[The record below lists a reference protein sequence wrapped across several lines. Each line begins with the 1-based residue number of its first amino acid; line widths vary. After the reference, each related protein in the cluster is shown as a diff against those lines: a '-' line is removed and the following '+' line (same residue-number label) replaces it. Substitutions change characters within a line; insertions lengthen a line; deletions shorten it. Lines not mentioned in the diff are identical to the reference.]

1 MTTAQ
6 PDRPSA
12 STDDAVAAVESQ
24 DPTQEESMRS
34 QEEVDVRPVQPESEP
49 MRAHP
54 AVSETPNLAFKM
66 EAFARL
72 HVRLMHRSPEAMREV
87 CKTTVGGAK
96 EWLPGFD
103 DIVKSKLWSCPICAM
118 AKATKPARQPA
129 REEMWATR
137 PLQRVYLDTVPI
149 LSGNGFED
157 LGRMGIRPSDV
168 VLRRPFRERIYRPHY
183 AGQGSVIV
191 RSPQYLLVVVD
202 EFTRYTWVY
211 AMESKGAEEI
221 SLIVG
226 EWMLSEPPRIR
237 ERRQRSTSHW
247 HDQDNG
253 LNSTAITTFFTDG
266 GTEFKGA
273 FESFCERHKIVHST
287 STPYAQ
293 WQNGVA
299 EARIRILKDAVRST
313 AISHGRC
320 EPCDFVHFAEHATA
334 MTNMLPTH
342 ALDSANPYWQLYGLQ
357 PRMNWYRAYG
367 AECFVYD
374 HRPGT
379 QTRSRRAYVVGVAQS
394 PIEGLHVLNDLTFDQ
409 QIVHEATFAGD
420 AMPTPT
426 ELMEAARRAELALTR
441 ELEMLDALTPTPGGS
456 GGVQLADDRE
466 QRPDGDA
473 SPVSSGT
480 PKAPEPG
487 TAPDTGAAMNEAAT
501 GESNGD
507 EASARGVE
515 GARVEEAS
523 TQPDATVSD
532 GTPASHG
539 RSSARDIDAPPTASP
554 YLQHALHPTLEE
566 ASCEVERSDE
576 ELPHS
581 PTQHGHDELIVNRDD
596 ESMGLIV
603 DEEYNQRAS
612 EPDRDENNAEEG
624 GDNDNDGDTGSADSD
639 NVDNENDNVVRRST
653 RNRSA
658 PSRFTYVASPTNT
671 SDPSTLNT
679 GLFTGEEIVKAA
691 HVLTIHQAGAG
702 RISNLADVEAWQA
715 NSNPSKIGTDTL
727 RGWLERDKII
737 NFFDGCSGGHSVR
750 KALELA
756 GVAHLF
762 NFISCDND
770 PSTKPTILMRLE
782 DLVQRIKSGKNIPAA
797 LRGIKIHLAWF
808 SPPCTPFSAADTRS
822 GIQERKRKLLQG
834 DKTVRACLELIK
846 LFKPIAWFLENP
858 DSGGNRLAR
867 RLILQPFKQYIHTV
881 TYCGEHGRADRKAT
895 MIMTNLTNLDLPDCR
910 KPGHECLAKLLM
922 GHHTRTSQA
931 GPSYTA
937 DGTLIPGTP
946 KEEAQLVPPLL
957 IQRLIKHAFV
967 EHGDALTHAED
978 GSSELKAYAVN
989 ALTKELDLG
998 KSVRK
1003 IADVSPDELK
1013 SAKVKEIKGLIDRKV
1028 FEIIPISDV
1037 PKSAPTLQHVWAVK
1051 VREDDTVKA
1060 RLCVGGHRQ
1069 TKGVNFWEV
1078 SSPTPRSTTVKLA
1091 LSIAANQKWHV
1102 NLIDVAQ
1109 AYVASDMDVEMY
1121 MRVPPELIDTIR
1133 SEPNESR
1140 SGDWMKNIT
1149 DIDHFLNNPRMY
1161 MTRVRKAL
1169 YGAKQSGRLWF
1180 GHASEKLIAAGYV
1193 QCSKDPCV
1201 FSARNDDGSLKGIVV
1216 MYVDDFLYLGSASAF
1231 NGFHKQISKDFDV
1244 TIGSTDQ
1251 RDVKV
1256 WNGLEIRR
1264 LDDGRISVTQVSKI
1278 REMAREY
1285 KIVLDGLDNGRKV
1298 KAISP
1303 EYSGENNFDP
1313 NDGIDP
1319 NNMTHEERETLRLY
1333 QSMVGSI
1340 MYVATYTRFDVAHA
1354 LAKASRLMHRASIKH
1369 IRGIARVMRYLVEH
1383 EDLALIYDGT
1393 QCMPGGTPR
1402 IFAFVDSDY
1411 GGEPMHTTGEK
1422 DLGRKSTSSIIIMC
1436 AGAPIYWKSKLQKSV
1451 AISSGEAEFRALNVA
1466 MKEIAFCY
1474 YFLKEV
1480 GYDISYTPVFCDAAV
1495 GISHMKRDGN
1505 SWLEGTKQYETELS
1519 YAFSLCKSG
1528 MVVPIKIGTD
1538 DNPADL
1544 LTKSNMR
1551 NNDVTKNHI
1560 DRISGNAKVDF
1571 STWVRRQLLSFDGT
1585 SMPSDG
1591 FLHKEQLLA
1600 LCGV

>member
-1 MTTAQ
+1 
-6 PDRPSA
+6 
-12 STDDAVAAVESQ
+12 
-24 DPTQEESMRS
+24 
-34 QEEVDVRPVQPESEP
+34 
-49 MRAHP
+49 
-54 AVSETPNLAFKM
+54 LAFKM

-72 HVRLMHRSPEAMREV
+72 HVRLMHRSPEAMRQV
-87 CKTTVGGAK
+87 CDTTVGGAK

-103 DIVKSKLWSCPICAM
+103 DIIKSKLWSCPTCAM
-118 AKATKPARQPA
+118 AKATKPPRKPA

-149 LSGNGFED
+149 LSGGGFED
-157 LGRMGIRPSDV
+157 LERMGIRPSDI
-168 VLRRPFRERIYRPHY
+168 VLRRPFRERVYRPY
-183 AGQGSVIV
+183 LAGQRAVIV
-191 RSPQYLLVVVD
+191 NSPKHLLILVD

-211 AMESKGAEEI
+211 AMETKGAEEV
-221 SLIVG
+221 SQIVG

-253 LNSTAITTFFTDG
+253 LNSTAITAFFTDG

-273 FESFCERHKIVHST
+273 FESFCERHKVVHST

-299 EARIRILKDAVRST
+299 EARVRILKDAVRTT

-334 MTNMLPTH
+334 MMNMLPTH
-342 ALDSANPYWQLYGLQ
+342 ALDGANPYWQLYGLQ

-624 GDNDNDGDTGSADSD
+624 GGNDNDGDTGSADSD

-1149 DIDHFLNNPRMY
+1149 DVDHFLNNPRMY

>member
-1 MTTAQ
+1 M
-6 PDRPSA
+6 RP
-12 STDDAVAAVESQ
+12 Q
-24 DPTQEESMRS
+24 D
-34 QEEVDVRPVQPESEP
+34 EVDVRPVQPELEP

-54 AVSETPNLAFKM
+54 VVSETPNPALMFKM
-66 EAFARL
+66 EAFTRL
-72 HVRLMHRSPEAMREV
+72 HGRLMHRSPEAMRQV

-103 DIVKSKLWSCPICAM
+103 EIIKSKLWSCPTCAM
-118 AKATKPARQPA
+118 AKATKPSRKPA
-129 REEMWATR
+129 REEMWAMR
-137 PLQRVYLDTVPI
+137 PLQRVYIDTVPI
-149 LSGNGFED
+149 LSGSGFED
-157 LGRMGIRPSDV
+157 LQLMGIRPSDV
-168 VLRRPFRERIYRPHY
+168 VLRRPFQERVYRPYH
-183 AGQGSVIV
+183 AGQRSVIV
-191 RSPQYLLVVVD
+191 RSPQYLLVLVD

-211 AMESKGAEEI
+211 AMESKSAEEI
-221 SLIVG
+221 SQVVA
-226 EWMLSEPPRIR
+226 EWMLTEPPRIR

-247 HDQDNG
+247 HSLENG
-253 LNSTAITTFFTDG
+253 YDSTAVTAFFTDG
-266 GTEFKGA
+266 GTEFKGE
-273 FESFCERHKIVHST
+273 FDTFCERHRTVHST

-293 WQNGVA
+293 WQNGVV
-299 EARIRILKDAVRST
+299 EARVKLVKDAVRTT

-334 MTNMLPTH
+334 MTNMLPTDV
-342 ALDSANPYWQLYGLQ
+342 LDGANPYWQLYGLQ
-357 PRMNWYRAYG
+357 PRMNWMREYG

-374 HRPGT
+374 HRPHT
-379 QTRSRRAYVVGVAQS
+379 QTRSRRAYAVGVCQS
-394 PIEGLHVLNDLTFDQ
+394 PIEGVHVLNDLTFDQ
-409 QIVHEATFAGD
+409 RIVHEATFTGD
-420 AMPTPT
+420 ALPTFQ
-426 ELMEAARRAELALTR
+426 ERIEAARRSELALVR
-441 ELEMLDALTPTPGGS
+441 ELEMLKDTPTLGGS
-456 GGVQLADDRE
+456 GGAQLADDRE
-466 QRPDGDA
+466 RRPDVDVA
-473 SPVSSGT
+473 PVSSGVPCT
-480 PKAPEPG
+480 PESGA
-487 TAPDTGAAMNEAAT
+487 APDTGAAMNGAAT
-501 GESNGD
+501 GEGNGG
-507 EASARGVE
+507 EASARGVG

-523 TQPDATVSD
+523 TQPDAVASD
-532 GTPASHG
+532 ETPASHG
-539 RSSARDIDAPPTASP
+539 QSSAHDIDAPSATLPHPQPALRPTP
-554 YLQHALHPTLEE
+554 EG
-566 ASCEVERSDE
+566 ASCEVERLDE

-581 PTQHGHDELIVNRDD
+581 PTRHDHDELIVNRDD

-603 DEEYNQRAS
+603 DEEYNQRANDH
-612 EPDRDENNAEEG
+612 DRSENNEEEG
-624 GDNDNDGDTGSADSD
+624 GDNDNDGDTGSADA
-639 NVDNENDNVVRRST
+639 DNENDNVVRRST
-653 RNRSA
+653 RDRNA
-658 PSRFTYVASPTNT
+658 PSRFTYVATPTNT
-671 SDPSTLNT
+671 GDASTLST
-679 GLFTGEEIVKAA
+679 GLFTDEEIAKAA

-702 RISNLADVEAWQA
+702 RVSNLADVEAWQA
-715 NSNPSKIGTDTL
+715 NSTDTV
-727 RGWLERDKII
+727 RGWLKQDTII

-808 SPPCTPFSAADTRS
+808 SPPCTPFSAANTRS
-822 GIQERKRKLLQG
+822 GIQERKKNLLQG
-834 DKTVRACLELIK
+834 DKTVRACLELIG

-867 RLILQPFKQYIHTV
+867 RQILQPFEQYIHTV

-978 GSSELKAYAVN
+978 GFSELKAYAVN

-998 KSVRK
+998 KSIRK
-1003 IADVSPDELK
+1003 IADVPHDELK
-1013 SAKVKEIKGLIDRKV
+1013 RAKVKEIKGLIERKV

-1102 NLIDVAQ
+1102 NLVDVAQ

-1121 MRVPPELIDTIR
+1121 MRVPPELVDAIR
-1133 SEPNESR
+1133 SEPNDSR

-1149 DIDHFLNNPRMY
+1149 DVDHFLDNPRMY

-1251 RDVKV
+1251 RDVKI

-1264 LDDGRISVTQVSKI
+1264 LDDGRICVTQVSKI

-1285 KIVLDGLDNGRKV
+1285 KTVLDGLDNGRRT
-1298 KAISP
+1298 KAVSP

-1313 NDGIDP
+1313 NDGVDP
-1319 NNMTHEERETLRLY
+1319 NNMTPEERETLRLY

-1383 EDLALIYDGT
+1383 EDLALVYDGT

-1411 GGEPMHTTGEK
+1411 GGEPMHATGEK

-1466 MKEIAFCY
+1466 MKEVAFCY
-1474 YFLKEV
+1474 YFLKEM

-1544 LTKSNMR
+1544 LTKSNMK

-1571 STWVRRQLLSFDGT
+1571 STWVRRQLSSFDGT

-1591 FLHKEQLLA
+1591 FLHKEQLFA

>member
-1 MTTAQ
+1 
-6 PDRPSA
+6 
-12 STDDAVAAVESQ
+12 
-24 DPTQEESMRS
+24 MRS

-72 HVRLMHRSPEAMREV
+72 HVRLMHRSPEAMRQV
-87 CKTTVGGAK
+87 CDTTVGGAK

-103 DIVKSKLWSCPICAM
+103 DIIKSKLWSCPTCAM
-118 AKATKPARQPA
+118 AKATKPPRKPA

-149 LSGNGFED
+149 LSGGGFED
-157 LGRMGIRPSDV
+157 LERMGIRPSDI
-168 VLRRPFRERIYRPHY
+168 VLRRPFRERVYRPY
-183 AGQGSVIV
+183 LAGQRAVIV
-191 RSPQYLLVVVD
+191 NSPKHLLILVD

-211 AMESKGAEEI
+211 AMETKGAEEV
-221 SLIVG
+221 SQIVG

-253 LNSTAITTFFTDG
+253 LNSTAITAFFTDG

-273 FESFCERHKIVHST
+273 FESFCERHKVVHST

-299 EARIRILKDAVRST
+299 EARVRILKDAVRTT

-334 MTNMLPTH
+334 MMNMLPTH
-342 ALDSANPYWQLYGLQ
+342 ALDGANPYWQLYGLQ

-379 QTRSRRAYVVGVAQS
+379 QTRSRRAYAVGVAQS
-394 PIEGLHVLNDLTFDQ
+394 PIEGVHVLNDLTFDQ
-409 QIVHEATFAGD
+409 QIVHEATFTGD
-420 AMPTPT
+420 ALPTPM
-426 ELMEAARRAELALTR
+426 ELIESARLSELALAR
-441 ELEMLDALTPTPGGS
+441 ELERLRALTPAVGGS
-456 GGVQLADDRE
+456 GGTQLVDNLERHEGSDV
-466 QRPDGDA
+466 P
-473 SPVSSGT
+473 
-480 PKAPEPG
+480 
-487 TAPDTGAAMNEAAT
+487 TAPDGAPCSPESDATLATGAAVNEAAT
-501 GESNGD
+501 GENDED
-507 EASARGVE
+507 EAGSLRAQD
-515 GARVEEAS
+515 ARVGEAS
-523 TQPDATVSD
+523 TQPDAVTSD
-532 GTPASHG
+532 ESPSAHS
-539 RSSARDIDAPPTASP
+539 RSSAHDADAPSADSLRPQP
-554 YLQHALHPTLEE
+554 ALHPTPEG
-566 ASCEVERSDE
+566 ASCEVERVDE

-581 PTQHGHDELIVNRDD
+581 PSRHDHEELIVNRDD

-603 DEEYNQRAS
+603 DEEYNQSADAHNRS
-612 EPDRDENNAEEG
+612 EDNEDE
-624 GDNDNDGDTGSADSD
+624 GDGNDNNDGGTGGADT
-639 NVDNENDNVVRRST
+639 NHENDNVVRRST
-653 RNRSA
+653 RDRSA
-658 PSRFTYVASPTNT
+658 PSRFTYVASPTDIGDT
-671 SDPSTLNT
+671 SALKT
-679 GLFTGEEIVKAA
+679 GLFTDEEIAKAA

-702 RISNLADVEAWQA
+702 RVSSLADVEAWQA
-715 NSNPSKIGTDTL
+715 NSTDTVK
-727 RGWLERDKII
+727 GWLKRDKII

-750 KALELA
+750 NALELA

-808 SPPCTPFSAADTRS
+808 SPPCTPFSAANTRS
-822 GIQERKRKLLQG
+822 GVQERKKNLLQG
-834 DKTVRACLELIK
+834 DKTVRACLELIR
-846 LFKPIAWFLENP
+846 LFKPIVWFLENP

-867 RLILQPFKQYIHTV
+867 RQILQPFEQYIHTV

-957 IQRLIKHAFV
+957 IQRLIKHAFI
-967 EHGDALTHAED
+967 EHGDALTQVED
-978 GSSELKAYAVN
+978 GPSELKAYAVN

-1003 IADVSPDELK
+1003 IADVPPDELK
-1013 SAKVKEIKGLIDRKV
+1013 RAKVKEIKGLIERKV

-1037 PKSAPTLQHVWAVK
+1037 PTSAPTLQHVWAVK

-1121 MRVPPELIDTIR
+1121 MRVPPELVDAIR
-1133 SEPNESR
+1133 SEPNDSR

-1216 MYVDDFLYLGSASAF
+1216 MYVDDFLYLGSALAF

-1319 NNMTHEERETLRLY
+1319 NNMTPEERETLRLY

-1466 MKEIAFCY
+1466 MKEVAFCY
-1474 YFLKEV
+1474 YFLKEM

-1544 LTKSNMR
+1544 LTKSNMK

-1571 STWVRRQLLSFDGT
+1571 STWVRRQLSSFDGT

-1591 FLHKEQLLA
+1591 FLHKEQLFA